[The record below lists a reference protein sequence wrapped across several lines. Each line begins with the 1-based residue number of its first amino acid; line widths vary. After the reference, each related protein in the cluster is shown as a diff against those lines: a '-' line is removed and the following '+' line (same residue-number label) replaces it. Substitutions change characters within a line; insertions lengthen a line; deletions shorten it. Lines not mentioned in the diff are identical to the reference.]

1 MRKQRLLIWMTC
13 LLLGAVSGCNNK
25 PKILQGKHHS
35 PVSGDIGSDGKASSC
50 RPTVPVSVLV
60 DEGGTVSPSGTLTIE
75 PPATATS
82 SAELFDI
89 ESKLNGT
96 PTPVCANE
104 ASTITTTLPFTCTVV
119 NQDGDY
125 TITVTVH
132 TKTHNGTT
140 PPISPPPPFTAY
152 VRSCKNC

>member
-35 PVSGDIGSDGKASSC
+35 PVSGDIGADGKASNG
-50 RPTVPVSVLV
+50 PTPVSVLV

-75 PPATATS
+75 PPAKLS

-140 PPISPPPPFTAY
+140 PPISPPPLHGICQ
-152 VRSCKNC
+152 VL

>member
-104 ASTITTTLPFTCTVV
+104 ASTIHNYAAVHMYRCQSGWRLH
-119 NQDGDY
+119 DY
-125 TITVTVH
+125 GYSAH
-132 TKTHNGTT
+132 KD
-140 PPISPPPPFTAY
+140 P
-152 VRSCKNC
+152 